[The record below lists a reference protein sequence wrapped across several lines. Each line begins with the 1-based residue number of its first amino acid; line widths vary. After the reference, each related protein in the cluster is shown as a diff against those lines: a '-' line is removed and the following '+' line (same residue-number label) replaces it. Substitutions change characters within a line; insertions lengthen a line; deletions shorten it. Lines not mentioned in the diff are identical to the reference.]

1 MAHKTFYGS
10 RRGSRA
16 GGRPAQPHS
25 SPPPELSEASS
36 DAAGQGGT
44 PDAVFQSN
52 ELAVRGLVVQL
63 ANVLHRAA
71 AVTVDAL
78 GEASE
83 DYHDALRSAAD
94 ILYAVVRK

>member
-1 MAHKTFYGS
+1 MANNRIYGN
-10 RRGSRA
+10 RRGSRS
-16 GGRPAQPHS
+16 GVRPEPSPS
-25 SPPPELSEASS
+25 SPSRALEAT
-36 DAAGQGGT
+36 DVAGEQGGT
-44 PDAVFQSN
+44 PDDVLQSN
-52 ELAVRGLVVQL
+52 ESAVRGLVVQL